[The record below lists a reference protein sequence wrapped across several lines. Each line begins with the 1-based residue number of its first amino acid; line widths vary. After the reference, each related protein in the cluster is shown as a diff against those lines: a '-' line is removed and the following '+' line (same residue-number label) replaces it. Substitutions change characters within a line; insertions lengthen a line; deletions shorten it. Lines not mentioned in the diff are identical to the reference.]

1 MVNSVPPY
9 PASSDVTDS
18 LSPRPAS
25 SAVTA
30 TAALRPSLSIVI
42 PMYREQDNVAPML
55 ARVHEGMAAYGG
67 PWELICVDDGSLDET
82 GVRLLREGAVYGPHV
97 RVIRFARNNG
107 QTMAMQA
114 GIDAARGDVIATL
127 DGDLQNDPADIP
139 RMIDEML
146 ARDLDLLAGY
156 RANRQDAWMSR
167 KLPSRLANK
176 LIGRVTGV
184 KIRDYGCS
192 LKVYRASVIKQVR
205 LYGEMHR
212 FIPVWASMVT
222 SPSRIGET
230 AVGHAARQF
239 GESKYGIS
247 RTFRVV
253 LDLLT
258 VFFFQRFRQRP
269 GHFFGSIGLVLGFFG
284 SLGMGWLG
292 FVKFVLGENIGN
304 RPLFLVA
311 VLLLVF
317 SIQFLTTGL
326 LAEMMSRIFYQ
337 QDQGP
342 LTIAS
347 GTAPAHERSW
357 HVPALEVSKAATA
370 PATTVASAEAA
381 LIRG

>member
-1 MVNSVPPY
+1 M
-9 PASSDVTDS
+9 TDS
-18 LSPRPAS
+18 LSPHLAS
-25 SAVTA
+25 
-30 TAALRPSLSIVI
+30 TAAEPAHGAAAPSLSIVI

-55 ARVHEGMAAYGG
+55 ARVHEGMAGYAG
-67 PWELICVDDGSLDET
+67 PWELICVDDGSLDAT
-82 GVRLLREGAVYGPHV
+82 GARLIAEGAKYGPHV

-114 GIDAARGDVIATL
+114 GIDAARGEVIATL

-139 RMIDEML
+139 RMVAEMHE
-146 ARDLDLLAGY
+146 RDLDLLTGY

-167 KLPSRLANK
+167 KLPSKLANR

-184 KIRDYGCS
+184 RIRDYGCS

-230 AVGHAARQF
+230 PVGHAARQF

-269 GHFFGSIGLVLGFFG
+269 GHFFGSIGLVLGFLG
-284 SLGMGWLG
+284 SLAMSWLAV
-292 FVKFVLGENIGN
+292 VKFGFGQDIGG

-342 LTIAS
+342 LTIADGQAAS
-347 GTAPAHERSW
+347 SREGWHAPA
-357 HVPALEVSKAATA
+357 
-370 PATTVASAEAA
+370 AEAA
-381 LIRG
+381 ADRG